1 MCVGVAIL
9 KKELPRIFKWRV
21 FMNKK
26 QTVFKTIRYV
36 ATILFGCIVYSL
48 GVSLF
53 LDANKLASGGLTGV
67 ALVLNNILSN
77 NGITIFDVGTL
88 NIILNIPMFIL
99 GFIYFGKRFFLNTAC
114 CVAACSA
121 LISFW
126 TWLFGDCLNLLPLTQ
141 SPLVAAV
148 FGGALFGFGAGIIF
162 KMGGSTGG
170 TDIPVKILR
179 TKFRHIKTGVIS
191 MIADIVIV
199 ACSFFIDYDF
209 ETVLYTVISVIIF
222 TPVFDWVLYG
232 GNSAK
237 TVYIITDIDKCDL
250 IKSRI
255 LKELDIG
262 ATLINAE
269 GAYTG
274 DAKRILLCVVKPFL
288 YPKLRDIVRD
298 EDNKAFMIV
307 SSAKEIYGEGY
318 QNPSDEDL

>member
-1 MCVGVAIL
+1 
-9 KKELPRIFKWRV
+9 
-21 FMNKK
+21 MNKK
-26 QTVFKTIRYV
+26 QIILKIIRG
-36 ATILFGCIVYSL
+36 AGIILVGCVIYSL

-53 LDANKLASGGLTGV
+53 LDANKLASGGLTGI
-67 ALVLNNILSN
+67 ALVLNNVLTN
-77 NGITIFDVGTL
+77 NGITVFDAGTL
-88 NIILNIPMFIL
+88 NILLNIPMFIL
-99 GFIYFGKRFFLNTAC
+99 GFVYFGKRFFFNTAC
-114 CVAACSA
+114 CVTACSL

-126 TWLFGDCLNLLPLTQ
+126 TWLFGDFLGALPLTQ
-141 SPLVAAV
+141 NPLMAAV
-148 FGGALFGFGAGIIF
+148 FGGALFGLGSGIIF

-191 MIADIVIV
+191 MIADIAIV
-199 ACSFFIDYDF
+199 ACSYFISYDF
-209 ETVLYTVISVIIF
+209 ETVLYTVISVIVF

-237 TVYIITDIDKCDL
+237 TVYIITDGERCEA
-250 IKSRI
+250 IKSRV

-288 YPKLRDIVRD
+288 FPKLRDIVRD
-298 EDNKAFMIV
+298 EDGKAFMIV
-307 SSAKEIYGEGY
+307 TSAKEIYGEGY
-318 QNPSDEDL
+318 QNASDGDL

>member
-1 MCVGVAIL
+1 MALKLIRNAGIILIGCVI
-9 KKELPRIFKWRV
+9 
-21 FMNKK
+21 
-26 QTVFKTIRYV
+26 
-36 ATILFGCIVYSL
+36 YSL

-67 ALVLNNILSN
+67 ALVLNNVLTN
-77 NGITIFDVGTL
+77 NGITLFDAGTL
-88 NIILNIPMFIL
+88 NILLNIPMFIL
-99 GFIYFGKRFFLNTAC
+99 GFVYFGKKFFLNTAC
-114 CVAACSA
+114 CVAACSL

-126 TWLFGDCLNLLPLTQ
+126 TWFFGDYLNVLPLTQ

-148 FGGALFGFGAGIIF
+148 FGGALFGLGAGIIF

-191 MIADIVIV
+191 MIADIAIV
-199 ACSFFIDYDF
+199 ACSYFINYDF
-209 ETVLYTVISVIIF
+209 ETVLYTVISVIVF

-237 TVYIITDIDKCDL
+237 TVYIITDEIRCEA
-250 IKSRI
+250 IKSRV

-274 DAKRILLCVVKPFL
+274 DEKRILLCVVKPFL

-298 EDNKAFMIV
+298 EDKKAFMIV
-307 SSAKEIYGEGY
+307 TSAKEIYGEGY
-318 QNPSDEDL
+318 QDTSDGDL

>member
-1 MCVGVAIL
+1 MS
-9 KKELPRIFKWRV
+9 
-21 FMNKK
+21 KK
-26 QTVFKTIRYV
+26 QMALKLIRN
-36 ATILFGCIVYSL
+36 AGIILIGCVIYSL

-67 ALVLNNILSN
+67 ALVLNNVLTN
-77 NGITIFDVGTL
+77 NGITLFDAGTL
-88 NIILNIPMFIL
+88 NILLNIPMFIL
-99 GFIYFGKRFFLNTAC
+99 GFVYFGKKFFLNTAC
-114 CVAACSA
+114 CVAACSL

-126 TWLFGDCLNLLPLTQ
+126 TWFFGDYLNVLPLTQ

-148 FGGALFGFGAGIIF
+148 FGGALFGLGAGIIF

-191 MIADIVIV
+191 MIADIAIV
-199 ACSFFIDYDF
+199 ACSYFINYDF
-209 ETVLYTVISVIIF
+209 ETVLYTVISVIVF

-237 TVYIITDIDKCDL
+237 TVYIITDEIRCEA
-250 IKSRI
+250 IKSRV

-274 DAKRILLCVVKPFL
+274 DEKRILLCVVKPFL

-298 EDNKAFMIV
+298 EDKKAFMIV
-307 SSAKEIYGEGY
+307 TSAKEIYGEGY
-318 QNPSDEDL
+318 QDTSDGDL